1 MLYDVF
7 VSYNL
12 FCLILIGGEKEIM
25 SVTVRNII
33 KFLPG
38 KMEEGMELVKKW
50 MATADRVLGIS
61 SRCYRH
67 LSGGGDTTRTII
79 WEMDHDSLA
88 TFETLPPK
96 IGADPEMQKLFPKL
110 NAVIDSI
117 DVEFY
122 WPIPTT

>member
-1 MLYDVF
+1 MKT
-7 VSYNL
+7 
-12 FCLILIGGEKEIM
+12 I
-25 SVTVRNII
+25 VRNVI
-33 KFLPG
+33 KVLPG
-38 KMEEGMELVKKW
+38 KMAEGTELVKKW
-50 MATADRVLGIS
+50 ISIASRVLGTP
-61 SRCYRH
+61 SRCYRPI
-67 LSGGGDTTRTII
+67 SGGGDTTRTII
-79 WEMDHDSLA
+79 WETELDSLA